1 MTEFNTD
8 LPSIRQIQNF
18 IKDKKKVEL
27 KLITEDTLVG
37 KIMWQDDNCL
47 CLSDQY
53 QQLTLIW
60 LQGIVYLK
68 AQ

>member
-1 MTEFNTD
+1 MTEFNPG
-8 LPSIRQIQNF
+8 LPSIRKIQNF
-18 IKDKKKVEL
+18 IKDQKKVEL
-27 KLITEDTLVG
+27 KLITGDTLVG
-37 KIMWQDDNCL
+37 KIMWQDHNCL

>member
-1 MTEFNTD
+1 MTKFNPG

-27 KLITEDTLVG
+27 KLITGDTLVG